1 MRPLSFLS
9 QVEDT
14 IRALNPTAL
23 SGQTARAIDFRQ
35 GLARLQLTAK
45 GDVVVVQ
52 CFELADGRDCLKAVV
67 HWADSEECRELSVYP
82 NEGNRLTIWQQSAQK
97 LAELWLDGAPD
108 AQKTVDSD
116 MFDVAPEEVAMKAS
130 A

>member
-9 QVEDT
+9 QVEDS

-23 SGQTARAIDFRQ
+23 PGQTARAIDFRQ
-35 GLARLQLTAK
+35 GLARLQLTEQ

-67 HWADSEECRELSVYP
+67 HWADSEEYRELSVYP
-82 NEGNRLTIWQQSAQK
+82 NETNRLTIWQQSALK
-97 LAELWLDGAPD
+97 LAELWLDGAPN
-108 AQKTVDSD
+108 AQKPVDTE
-116 MFDVAPEEVAMKAS
+116 MFDVAPEEVAMKAT